1 MKQVITDING
11 SLSSKRVV
19 MFILLAMFIVHCIT
33 NLTTGKALSSTI
45 GDQLF
50 YMLIWVSG
58 TVFGE
63 QVTNLF
69 KK

>member
-1 MKQVITDING
+1 MKQVLIDING

-19 MFILLAMFIVHCIT
+19 MFILLAMFIAHCIT
-33 NLTTGKALSSTI
+33 NLTTGKALSPTI

>member
-1 MKQVITDING
+1 MKSILTDING
-11 SLSSKRVV
+11 SLSSKRLV
-19 MFILLAMFIVHCIT
+19 MFILLAMFIAHCIT
-33 NLTTGKALSSTI
+33 NLTTGKALSPTI

>member
-1 MKQVITDING
+1 MKSILSDING
-11 SLSSKRVV
+11 SLSSKRLV
-19 MFILLAMFIVHCIT
+19 MFILLAMFIAHCIT
-33 NLTTGKALSSTI
+33 NLTTGKALSPTI

>member
-1 MKQVITDING
+1 MKSILSDING

-19 MFILLAMFIVHCIT
+19 MFILLAMFIAHCIT
-33 NLTTGKALSSTI
+33 NLTTGKALSPTI

>member
-1 MKQVITDING
+1 MKTILSDVNG
-11 SLSSKRVV
+11 SLSSKRLV
-19 MFILLAMFIVHCIT
+19 MFILLAMFIAHCIT
-33 NLTTGKALSSTI
+33 NLTTGKALSPTI

>member
-19 MFILLAMFIVHCIT
+19 MFILLAMFIAHCIT
-33 NLTTGKALSSTI
+33 NLITGKALSQTL

>member
-19 MFILLAMFIVHCIT
+19 MFILLAMFIAHCIT
-33 NLTTGKALSSTI
+33 NLTTGKALSPTI

>member
-1 MKQVITDING
+1 MKQILTDING

-19 MFILLAMFIVHCIT
+19 MFVLLFMFIAHCIT
-33 NLTTGKALSSTI
+33 NLVTGKALSPTI
-45 GDQLF
+45 ADQLY
-50 YMLIWVSG
+50 YMLMWVSG

>member
-1 MKQVITDING
+1 MKSILSDVNG
-11 SLSSKRVV
+11 SLSSKRLV
-19 MFILLAMFIVHCIT
+19 MFILLAMFIAHCIT
-33 NLTTGKALSSTI
+33 NLTTGKALSPTI

>member
-1 MKQVITDING
+1 MKTILSDVNG
-11 SLSSKRVV
+11 SLSSKRLV
-19 MFILLAMFIVHCIT
+19 MFILLAMFIAHCIT
-33 NLTTGKALSSTI
+33 NLITGKALSPTI

>member
-1 MKQVITDING
+1 MKSVITDING
-11 SLSSKRVV
+11 QLSSKRVV
-19 MFILLAMFIVHCIT
+19 MFLLLFLFMAHCIT
-33 NLTTGKALSSTI
+33 NLTTGKALSPTLS
-45 GDQLF
+45 DQLY

>member
-19 MFILLAMFIVHCIT
+19 MFILLAMFIAHCIT
-33 NLTTGKALSSTI
+33 NLTTGKALSQTL

-50 YMLIWVSG
+50 YMLKWVSG

>member
-19 MFILLAMFIVHCIT
+19 MFILLAMFIAHCIT
-33 NLTTGKALSSTI
+33 NLTTGKALSQTL

>member
-1 MKQVITDING
+1 MKGIITDING

-19 MFILLAMFIVHCIT
+19 MFVLLAMFVAHCIT
-33 NLTTGKALSSTI
+33 NLTTGKALSPTL

-69 KK
+69 KR

>member
-19 MFILLAMFIVHCIT
+19 MFILLAMFIAHCIT
-33 NLTTGKALSSTI
+33 NLITGKALSPTI

>member
-1 MKQVITDING
+1 MKSILSDVNG

-19 MFILLAMFIVHCIT
+19 MFILLAMFIAHCIT
-33 NLTTGKALSSTI
+33 NLTTGKALSPTI

>member
-19 MFILLAMFIVHCIT
+19 MFILLAMFIAHCTT
-33 NLTTGKALSSTI
+33 NLITGKALSPTL

>member
-1 MKQVITDING
+1 MKGIITDING

-19 MFILLAMFIVHCIT
+19 MFVLLAMFVAHCVT
-33 NLTTGKALSSTI
+33 NLITGKALSPTL

-69 KK
+69 KR